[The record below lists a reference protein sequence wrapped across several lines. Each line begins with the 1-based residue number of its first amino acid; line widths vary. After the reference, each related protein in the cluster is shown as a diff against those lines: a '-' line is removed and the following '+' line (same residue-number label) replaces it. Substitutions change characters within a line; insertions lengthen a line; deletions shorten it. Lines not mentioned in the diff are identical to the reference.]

1 MSCGGVRCSKPSK
14 LLPLRLPLWH
24 AAHGV
29 AEMTDLS
36 IVAIIPLYNGARW
49 IEGTIRS
56 VFAQTLQDAGVRVG
70 GLEARAAV
78 GTKAGHVRIFARAA
92 VAPICPTGNDHD
104 HRLQHRAARSAAL
117 REELCPLVAFLRL

>member
-1 MSCGGVRCSKPSK
+1 
-14 LLPLRLPLWH
+14 
-24 AAHGV
+24 
-29 AEMTDLS
+29 MTDLS

-92 VAPICPTGNDHD
+92 VCSNLPDW
-104 HRLQHRAARSAAL
+104 
-117 REELCPLVAFLRL
+117 E